1 MFALARLTPK
11 PLPKLAAL
19 ASALAL
25 AACDAPVAGLGQG
38 PQTGQQIDPGQPVPV
53 ALLVPGGTGNP
64 HLEDLSKS
72 LINAAKMAAADAKGA
87 QIDLRVYDTA
97 GDAGQAAAQADKAVA
112 EGAKII
118 LGPLFAE
125 AANAAGNAVKDD
137 NVNVL
142 AFSNNA
148 EIAGGNVFVLGNTF
162 DNVADRL
169 IRFGKRQGKKRILLV
184 AENDVAGQIG
194 AHAVERAVARNGVTL
209 AGKASHAVSKTG
221 IDAIVPQVAAVAKD
235 RKADAVFMTANAEAV
250 LPYLTD
256 RLHEQGVTSATA
268 QFMGLTRWDTPATR
282 LELPGVQGG
291 WFAIPDTTL
300 KSAFEQR
307 YRQSYGSAPHD
318 LAPLAYDGV
327 AAIASLAAR
336 GRKDALTTAGL
347 TRSGGFAGVAGTF
360 RLRADGTNE
369 RGLSVAT
376 IRNKQVVILD
386 PAPRSFG
393 GAGF

>member
-1 MFALARLTPK
+1 MFALTRLTSK

-25 AACDAPVAGLGQG
+25 AACGAPVGGIGQG
-38 PQTGQQIDPGQPVPV
+38 PQTGQLIEPGQPVPV

-64 HLEDLSKS
+64 YMEELSKS
-72 LINAAKMAAADAKGA
+72 LVNAAKMAAADAKGV
-87 QIDLRVYDTA
+87 QIDLRVYDTS
-97 GDAGQAAAQADKAVA
+97 GDAAKAAAQADKAVA

-125 AANAAGNAVKDD
+125 AANAAGQAVKDD

-148 EIAGGNVFVLGNTF
+148 EIAGGNVFVLGSTF

-169 IRFGKRQGKKRILLV
+169 IRFGMRQGKKRILLV

-194 AHAVERAVARNGVTL
+194 AHAVERAVARNGATM
-209 AGKASHAVSKTG
+209 AGKANHAVSKAG
-221 IDAIVPQVAAVAKD
+221 IDAIVPQVTAIAKD

-250 LPYLTD
+250 LPYLTN

-268 QFMGLTRWDTPATR
+268 QFMGLTRWDTPSTR

-307 YRQSYGSAPHD
+307 YRQAYGTAPHD

-327 AAIASLAAR
+327 AAIASLAAK
-336 GRKDALTTAGL
+336 GRKNALTTAGL
-347 TRSGGFAGVAGTF
+347 TRSGGFSGVAGTF

-369 RGLSVAT
+369 RGLSIAT
-376 IRNKQVVILD
+376 IRNQQVVILEA
-386 PAPRSFG
+386 APRSFG